1 MADIMIRMAVIED
14 AWSLRKIYEPYVK
27 NTAIT
32 FEYEVPTNEEFS
44 GRISET
50 LKKYPYLVA
59 LYGNE
64 IVGYAYAGAFKNRA
78 AYHWAV
84 EMSVYVKEKYHAKG
98 IGKQLYLHMENVL
111 KKQGITNL
119 YACIAYP
126 NIEDEYLDMGSV
138 HFHEK
143 MGYQMIGT
151 FHNCGYKF
159 GKWYHMVW
167 MEKEIGQHLQKQPE
181 VIWFSELKDKRG

>member
-1 MADIMIRMAVIED
+1 M
-14 AWSLRKIYEPYVK
+14 
-27 NTAIT
+27 
-32 FEYEVPTNEEFS
+32 
-44 GRISET
+44 
-50 LKKYPYLVA
+50 
-59 LYGNE
+59 
-64 IVGYAYAGAFKNRA
+64 
-78 AYHWAV
+78 
-84 EMSVYVKEKYHAKG
+84 
-98 IGKQLYLHMENVL
+98 YLHMENVL

>member
-44 GRISET
+44 GRISVT

-64 IVGYAYAGAFKNRA
+64 IIGYAYAGAFKNRA